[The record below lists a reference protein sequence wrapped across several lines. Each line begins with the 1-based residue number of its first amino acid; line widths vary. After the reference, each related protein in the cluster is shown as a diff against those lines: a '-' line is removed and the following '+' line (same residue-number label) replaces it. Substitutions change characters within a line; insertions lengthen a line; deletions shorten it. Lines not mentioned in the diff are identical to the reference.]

1 MTRHELHQKDMVIT
15 PLIFQGQSPYQIITN
30 HPELD
35 MSVRTLYSYL
45 DNGILSARNIDLKR
59 QVKFKP
65 RKVHKTQIKD
75 RSVFIGRM
83 FSDFQS
89 LGLDHFAEMDTVHSS
104 QDSKRVI
111 LTFFLT
117 REKLFLAFVM
127 NRCSKG
133 AVKLVFNKLEHQLGT
148 KDFLLYSTQFLQ
160 IVALSLEIQNL
171 LKTALMALCG
181 QISTTA
187 TLCAAVKKAVLNRH
201 TLCFG

>member
-45 DNGILSARNIDLKR
+45 DKGILSARNIDLKR

-75 RSVFIGRM
+75 RSVFIRRM
-83 FSDFQS
+83 FSDFQA
-89 LGLDHFAEMDTVHSS
+89 LELDHFAEMDTVHSS

-117 REKLFLAFVM
+117 REKLFLAFIM
-127 NRCSKG
+127 NRCTKG

-148 KDFLLYSTQFLQ
+148 YDFLTLFNTILTDRGSEFE
-160 IVALSLEIQNL
+160 IRSLS
-171 LKTALMALCG
+171 KTALMALCG
-181 QISTTA
+181 QASIT
-187 TLCAAVKKAVLNRH
+187 VIR
-201 TLCFG
+201 